1 MDARIDPDSRSRP
14 RRIGDWL
21 RRARAEIRADR
32 ARANGDVGADASVD
46 DGALARPPPPGADT
60 RSRRRARRALD
71 RPRTP
76 GPRVGRASTGS
87 RRARRG
93 APRATRPALAGAADI
108 HPRRARALFRC
119 RSRPPRRSGRA
130 SRPAPSLA
138 PRVAP
143 ALRARHA
150 PRAPRPAPRRRDA
163 RVGPRGSLDGAR
175 PSSSSPRRGAR
186 DDDDDADAPGAGGG
200 GAARARSA
208 LLAALAAA
216 VVSASPP
223 AAFAA
228 EDPAATAAPSPAPA
242 TEGRRARDGG
252 G

>member
-1 MDARIDPDSRSRP
+1 VDARIDPDSRSRP

-32 ARANGDVGADASVD
+32 
-46 DGALARPPPPGADT
+46 DGAIARMVTWGLTRASTTGLSRAPPPPGRTLGAGAGRDA
-60 RSRRRARRALD
+60 RSIAHARRARASVAPRPDRAA
-71 RPRTP
+71 P
-76 GPRVGRASTGS
+76 
-87 RRARRG
+87 RRG

-150 PRAPRPAPRRRDA
+150 PRAPPPRPAPPRRA
-163 RVGPRGSLDGAR
+163 RRPPRGSRRRATIIIITPTRRARRRRRRRRPGAPAAAAPLARGAR
-175 PSSSSPRRGAR
+175 FSPPSPRR
-186 DDDDDADAPGAGGG
+186 
-200 GAARARSA
+200 S
-208 LLAALAAA
+208 
-216 VVSASPP
+216 
-223 AAFAA
+223 
-228 EDPAATAAPSPAPA
+228 
-242 TEGRRARDGG
+242 
-252 G
+252 